1 MTFEQKL
8 RGFRELSPQASL
20 GSPFSILASV
30 TLPHIEEKMVCLLLS
45 VPDGELSR
53 FKFEL
58 EYDGDNKDLV
68 EYIFHDIDSLERQ
81 KVILA
86 HFATSPRERRI
97 KVLTDVDDTFFANF
111 VDHGRRYGAETIYP
125 GVMEFYQALQQ
136 EPFETGGVPITALSA
151 RPDMKAGSF
160 SEAATLRKLRAL
172 SANRLRP
179 SGQSGR
185 LVSSTFGSIE
195 SLVRARNKP
204 YFDRLMAR
212 SPFKPQEDA
221 IGETKFVNAMFF
233 AAAFPEYKYVFVGD
247 SGQADALTAQLLT
260 HGDPAE
266 GTSRPITTFI
276 HDLRRRPIDREVA
289 SDAFGRVIP
298 AETAGDPAA
307 TGRAII
313 TFRNYIQAA
322 ARAYD
327 HRATLDNLIDANE
340 LATITQA
347 ALASFQLV
355 AGKAPFRATLEQ
367 QYKADAQKALALLTA
382 SNASTGTIQQTLDND
397 FWRGIAPAP

>member
-1 MTFEQKL
+1 
-8 RGFRELSPQASL
+8 
-20 GSPFSILASV
+20 
-30 TLPHIEEKMVCLLLS
+30 
-45 VPDGELSR
+45 
-53 FKFEL
+53 
-58 EYDGDNKDLV
+58 
-68 EYIFHDIDSLERQ
+68 
-81 KVILA
+81 
-86 HFATSPRERRI
+86 
-97 KVLTDVDDTFFANF
+97 
-111 VDHGRRYGAETIYP
+111 
-125 GVMEFYQALQQ
+125 
-136 EPFETGGVPITALSA
+136 
-151 RPDMKAGSF
+151 
-160 SEAATLRKLRAL
+160 
-172 SANRLRP
+172 
-179 SGQSGR
+179 
-185 LVSSTFGSIE
+185 
-195 SLVRARNKP
+195 
-204 YFDRLMAR
+204 
-212 SPFKPQEDA
+212 
-221 IGETKFVNAMFF
+221 
-233 AAAFPEYKYVFVGD
+233 
-247 SGQADALTAQLLT
+247 LLT

-307 TGRAII
+307 TGPAII